1 MPDGGAAPY
10 ELNIGYVDAVASRE
24 GRMWALANDRDNSLC
39 SSLWSV
45 TTNEPSNVRVSRASI
60 PHLIVDQLI
69 TIHIIHVFRIYYK
82 VVIVMRF
89 ASAKVLAVAVPM
101 ACSSAQT
108 QELPAGWQPAMLIL
122 QADTMT
128 ASPTG
133 EGQVITLENVHPLVS
148 IVSRLHESRHFD
160 SAAIG
165 GFAEHYNTCN
175 DMKHT
180 NDWWHEDGANA
191 RLIYAAG
198 PDNGEAAH
206 IRRHLP
212 LVTNPNALDATRLA
226 AIGAG
231 SIALFID
238 EADFDPSGQ
247 SLVFQVF
254 GPAHMVE
261 GVYENVTLLA
271 ECLDVMSRA
280 D

>member
-1 MPDGGAAPY
+1 MHA
-10 ELNIGYVDAVASRE
+10 
-24 GRMWALANDRDNSLC
+24 
-39 SSLWSV
+39 
-45 TTNEPSNVRVSRASI
+45 
-60 PHLIVDQLI
+60 
-69 TIHIIHVFRIYYK
+69 FRLHYK

-89 ASAKVLAVAVPM
+89 ASAKVLAVAVSM
-101 ACSSAQT
+101 GFSSAQAQT

-133 EGQVITLENVHPLVS
+133 EGQVITLENIHPLVS
-148 IVSRLHESRHFD
+148 IVSRLHESRRFD
-160 SAAIG
+160 STAID

-175 DMKHT
+175 DMKHA
-180 NDWWHEDGANA
+180 NGWWHEDGANA

-212 LVTNPNALDATRLA
+212 LVTNPDALDTTRLA
-226 AIGAG
+226 ASRSG

-280 D
+280 N